1 MTKIEIKDLYL
12 IFGKEK
18 QRAYRQLKEGKS
30 KSEIL
35 KTTGCTIAVQDANL
49 TINEGEIFVVM
60 GLSGSGKST
69 LLRCI
74 NRLIK
79 PTHGEILINGVDIS
93 SATDK
98 ELLRVRREE
107 LAMVFQNFGL
117 LPHRT
122 VLSNIGFGLELQG
135 VDKDKRKEKSLESMK
150 LVGLEGYEEQM
161 VSELSGGMQQRV
173 GLARALA
180 NNPEVLLMDEAFS
193 ALDPLIRVQMQDELL
208 ALQQK
213 MKKTIVFITHDLN
226 EAIKLGDRIAIMRD
240 GEIVQVGT
248 SEEILTEPANDYVKD
263 FVESVDRG
271 EVVLANS
278 IMLENPILGR
288 FPKEGPAVI
297 IRKMRSKN
305 LTRLPVIDNSGV
317 LIGEVRLKDMVKLRR
332 DNVRSIESA
341 IRTDNLSV
349 TPDTV
354 IEDLLPLM
362 TKTNSPICV
371 VDDNNKVLGLIP
383 LHWLV
388 IEMTGKEKTEIEEII
403 QNSQES

>member
-263 FVESVDRG
+263 FVESVDRSK
-271 EVVLANS
+271 VISANS